1 MKMKLKGVNS
11 SSKRT
16 IELIK
21 KAFAELIEEKREI
34 RAITVTELVKKA
46 GLTRGAFYSHFD
58 NIYDVA
64 QVFQEEITQEVFEFK
79 KSVHTKEDINLYFDN
94 IFHFLKENESIYSKL
109 LFSDEA
115 LIFMGWISK
124 RINDSLTLILN
135 NKNKELDIIFF
146 TDGTINLIFKY
157 FKKEI
162 NQSLDE
168 IAIYIKAKAQELIF
182 GV

>member
-1 MKMKLKGVNS
+1 MKLKGVNS

-64 QVFQEEITQEVFEFK
+64 QVFQ
-79 KSVHTKEDINLYFDN
+79 DINLYFDN

-146 TDGTINLIFKY
+146 TDGAINLIFKY